1 MELYIVLAIMA
12 FMIFG
17 FILNKWPFGVTTM
30 VCCVLLALSGV
41 FTIPQ
46 AFSGLS
52 NKKMC
57 IRDRFGGFVYQVVF
71 VGGKVVEIGLHL
83 DAGLFLPYDVHPVE
97 DPNGLHDHAD
107 LVVAVLPPAQNVQA

>member
-1 MELYIVLAIMA
+1 MELYIVLAIMV

-46 AFSGLS
+46 AFSGLIAIGNPLMSSPDFPPHRTVHESFPSHGAPS
-52 NKKMC
+52 NAVTSELITLFCRENNRTVK
-57 IRDRFGGFVYQVVF
+57 Y
-71 VGGKVVEIGLHL
+71 HL
-83 DAGLFLPYDVHPVE
+83 S
-97 DPNGLHDHAD
+97 
-107 LVVAVLPPAQNVQA
+107 

>member
-52 NKKMC
+52 NKTTIM
-57 IRDRFGGFVYQVVF
+57 IAGMLDVYKRQVF
-71 VGGKVVEIGLHL
+71 
-83 DAGLFLPYDVHPVE
+83 
-97 DPNGLHDHAD
+97 
-107 LVVAVLPPAQNVQA
+107 